1 MRLFCLSADLHYF
14 CSVKSENMKKMQW
27 FIPVILGV
35 ACLAGCGKK
44 KTLKDVTDTEMR
56 SAYQLT
62 EDRKS
67 GVIKMD
73 SSSRQGDVQ
82 LNGINYR
89 YVIKRMPDESL
100 PKATDDDGNS
110 YVDNRIE
117 LDIFSGNRKFFSRVF
132 LKSNFS
138 GMVDSSFVKKGILE
152 GLVFDKVKD
161 GKMDFSVSIS
171 YPQTDMYQSLM
182 IEISENGGM
191 AVKKDES
198 MDGSD
203 VE

>member
-1 MRLFCLSADLHYF
+1 MKRTSCFIIISFGVIILS
-14 CSVKSENMKKMQW
+14 
-27 FIPVILGV
+27 
-35 ACLAGCGKK
+35 GCGKK

-62 EDRKS
+62 PDHKT
-67 GVIKMD
+67 GVIRMD
-73 SSSRQGDVQ
+73 SSSQ
-82 LNGINYR
+82 NGGLTLAGISYQYIIR
-89 YVIKRMPDESL
+89 RMPDDNL
-100 PKATDDDGNS
+100 PKASDDDGNS

-117 LDIFSGNRKFFSRVF
+117 LVITSGGRQFFSRVF
-132 LKSNFS
+132 QKNNFA
-138 GMVDSSFVKKGILE
+138 GMIDSSFMKKGILE

-161 GKMDFSVSIS
+161 GKMNFSVSIS

-182 IEISENGGM
+182 IEITPTGGM
-191 AVKKDES
+191 TVRKDES

>member
-1 MRLFCLSADLHYF
+1 MQLKGIIYAFIGLSCLS
-14 CSVKSENMKKMQW
+14 
-27 FIPVILGV
+27 
-35 ACLAGCGKK
+35 GCTKK
-44 KTLKDVTDTEMR
+44 KTLKDVTDNEMR

-73 SSSRQGDVQ
+73 SSSRT
-82 LNGINYR
+82 GIVKLDGIAYQ
-89 YVIKRMPDESL
+89 YTIKRMPDESL
-100 PKATDDDGNS
+100 PKAFDDDGNT

-117 LDIFSGNRKFFSRVF
+117 LDITSGDRKFFSRTFV
-132 LKSNFS
+132 KANFKD
-138 GMVDSSFVKKGILE
+138 MIDSSFVRKGILE
-152 GLVFDKVKD
+152 GLVFDKV
-161 GKMDFSVSIS
+161 GNGNMNFSVSIS
-171 YPQTDMYQSLM
+171 YPQTDMYESLM
-182 IEISENGGM
+182 IEVSPKGGM